1 MSIPGNE
8 TDFTGFFHAAIAH
21 LACRPDCSS
30 QWWQFEKDPAVKAT
44 WAALGLQQPT
54 PRMEDVLAAR
64 PDLFSRSH
72 NGKNMVLKLQAL
84 GLSCLPSGPEPPPVQ
99 FPGHA
104 MCTQLRCKGPAAKW
118 GGPWAARAGGYMK
131 SAGSLEELG
140 AQKSLE
146 SLRVVV
152 CRPEGASSAGL
163 NRSSRL
169 IILWQP
175 DAKRDHHKQ
184 NLAVLS
190 NVSGVFAQS
199 RNKSRIYVHVKA
211 CITEPNSFR
220 CGRKMLHMLRA
231 PREDLA
237 DGLQSLTAGQ
247 RVAFQAVS
255 DAPDCP
261 FDVANGCPTL
271 STFQK
276 PSRQHR
282 FGLRIQKWAKA
293 LAAATWPSAN
303 VSSEERFERPTVLL
317 EHGIK
322 YTGQWKGDK
331 RDGNGL
337 QEWPDGARFDG
348 QWRNGL
354 AEGFGKFIHA
364 DGDVYEGQWKD
375 DKANGEGVYHH
386 ADGSRYVGEWKDDQ
400 KEGRAMEEWADN
412 SRFEG
417 EYRAGKKHGHG
428 TFTWPEGSSYE
439 GEFQNNEIHGQGTYF
454 WNDGRV
460 YCGQWANNRMSGQGT
475 FTWRDGRKY
484 IGSYMYDKKD
494 GHGVFTWPDGREYV
508 GDWKDGKQHG
518 IGVFKT
524 AKGDYRRGEW
534 KDGSRIRWI
543 SEAYRED
550 GQQPGSPSA
559 PQALFL
565 RF

>member
-1 MSIPGNE
+1 MSIPGSE

-44 WAALGLQQPT
+44 WAALGLQQHM

-84 GLSCLPSGPEPPPVQ
+84 GLSCLPPAEIPPLGTAPPSPLVPTSQ
-99 FPGHA
+99 GS
-104 MCTQLRCKGPAAKW
+104 AAKW

-131 SAGSLEELG
+131 SGPELPRQPLFGGEALEG
-140 AQKSLE
+140 DVLE
-146 SLRVVV
+146 WKGKFGWIKPL
-152 CRPEGASSAGL
+152 
-163 NRSSRL
+163 
-169 IILWQP
+169 QP
-175 DAKRDHHKQ
+175 IDHP
-184 NLAVLS
+184 LA
-190 NVSGVFAQS
+190 S
-199 RNKSRIYVHVKA
+199 RNKSRIYVHVK
-211 CITEPNSFR
+211 
-220 CGRKMLHMLRA
+220 
-231 PREDLA
+231 DLA

-247 RVAFQAVS
+247 RVAFQAYTDDS
-255 DAPDCP
+255 GIGAEAHRLQSGILFACSASASKSGP
-261 FDVANGCPTL
+261 
-271 STFQK
+271 K
-276 PSRQHR
+276 PSNPP
-282 FGLRIQKWAKA
+282 
-293 LAAATWPSAN
+293 PSAN
-303 VSSEERFERPTVLL
+303 VSSEERVERPTVLL

-331 RDGNGL
+331 RDGHGL

-364 DGDVYEGQWKD
+364 DGDVYEGQWRD

-400 KEGRAMEEWADN
+400 KEGHAMEEWADN

-484 IGSYMYDKKD
+484 IGSYMHDKKD

-559 PQALFL
+559 PQDAAQNTSEP
-565 RF
+565 RAGNAI

>member
-1 MSIPGNE
+1 MSIPGSE

-44 WAALGLQQPT
+44 WAALGLQQPM

-84 GLSCLPSGPEPPPVQ
+84 GLSCLPPAAIPPLGTAPPSPLV
-99 FPGHA
+99 PG
-104 MCTQLRCKGPAAKW
+104 TNQGPAAKW
-118 GGPWAARAGGYMK
+118 GGPWAGRAGGYMK
-131 SAGSLEELG
+131 SGPELPRQPLFGGEALEG
-140 AQKSLE
+140 DVLE
-146 SLRVVV
+146 WKGKFGWIKPL
-152 CRPEGASSAGL
+152 
-163 NRSSRL
+163 
-169 IILWQP
+169 QP
-175 DAKRDHHKQ
+175 IDHP
-184 NLAVLS
+184 LA
-190 NVSGVFAQS
+190 S
-199 RNKSRIYVHVKA
+199 RNKSRIYVHVK
-211 CITEPNSFR
+211 
-220 CGRKMLHMLRA
+220 
-231 PREDLA
+231 DLA

-247 RVAFQAVS
+247 RVAFQAYTDDSGIGAEANREQS
-255 DAPDCP
+255 DIRVP
-261 FDVANGCPTL
+261 
-271 STFQK
+271 
-276 PSRQHR
+276 
-282 FGLRIQKWAKA
+282 
-293 LAAATWPSAN
+293 
-303 VSSEERFERPTVLL
+303 
-317 EHGIK
+317 HGIK

-331 RDGNGL
+331 RDGQGL

-400 KEGRAMEEWADN
+400 KEGHAMEEWADN

-484 IGSYMYDKKD
+484 IGSYMHDKKD

-559 PQALFL
+559 PQDAAQNTAA
-565 RF
+565 

>member
-1 MSIPGNE
+1 
-8 TDFTGFFHAAIAH
+8 
-21 LACRPDCSS
+21 
-30 QWWQFEKDPAVKAT
+30 
-44 WAALGLQQPT
+44 
-54 PRMEDVLAAR
+54 
-64 PDLFSRSH
+64 
-72 NGKNMVLKLQAL
+72 MVLKLQAL
-84 GLSCLPSGPEPPPVQ
+84 GLSCLP
-99 FPGHA
+99 
-104 MCTQLRCKGPAAKW
+104 PAAIPPLGTAAPSPLVPSQGSAKW
-118 GGPWAARAGGYMK
+118 AGPWASRAGGYMTK
-131 SAGSLEELG
+131 SGPELPRQPLFGGEALEG
-140 AQKSLE
+140 DVLE
-146 SLRVVV
+146 WKGKFGWIKPLE
-152 CRPEGASSAGL
+152 P
-163 NRSSRL
+163 
-169 IILWQP
+169 I
-175 DAKRDHHKQ
+175 DHP
-184 NLAVLS
+184 LA
-190 NVSGVFAQS
+190 S
-199 RNKSRIYVHVKA
+199 RNKSRIYVHVK
-211 CITEPNSFR
+211 
-220 CGRKMLHMLRA
+220 
-231 PREDLA
+231 DLA

-247 RVAFQAVS
+247 RVAFQAYTDDS
-255 DAPDCP
+255 GIGAEALMLAECKILCNGCN
-261 FDVANGCPTL
+261 FDV
-271 STFQK
+271 
-276 PSRQHR
+276 
-282 FGLRIQKWAKA
+282 QKWPKDGPTAQCRHVLRGLA
-293 LAAATWPSAN
+293 LRQLMAWIFCASKEAFRTQ
-303 VSSEERFERPTVLL
+303 ERA

-331 RDGNGL
+331 RDGHGL

-354 AEGFGKFIHA
+354 AEGFGKFVHA
-364 DGDVYEGQWKD
+364 DGDVYEGQWRD

-386 ADGSRYVGEWKDDQ
+386 ADGSRYVGQWKDDQ
-400 KEGRAMEEWADN
+400 KEGQAMEEWADN

-417 EYRAGKKHGHG
+417 QYRAGKKHGHG

-484 IGSYMYDKKD
+484 IGSYMHDRKD

-559 PQALFL
+559 PNQEAAAQNTSEPPAGNAV
-565 RF
+565 